1 VAENM
6 AKCAAQREA
15 LQGLL
20 GSTIDSLELNST
32 VQPVIEAVMTA
43 EQAEV
48 RRYQHCWAQQC
59 AASLCCLQ
67 CFEAITYF
75 SHSCNIPQHLS
86 KSCCCSRVCCR
97 LTCVR

>member
-1 VAENM
+1 M

-20 GSTIDSLELNST
+20 RATIDSLELNST

-48 RRYQHCWAQQC
+48 RRYQHLLGCKHV
-59 AASLCCLQ
+59 LPPML
-67 CFEAITYF
+67 FGF
-75 SHSCNIPQHLS
+75 
-86 KSCCCSRVCCR
+86 VCMECMPGV
-97 LTCVR
+97 L

>member
-1 VAENM
+1 M

-20 GSTIDSLELNST
+20 GATLDSLELSRS

-48 RRYQHCWAQQC
+48 SACMWQWRG
-59 AASLCCLQ
+59 
-67 CFEAITYF
+67 I
-75 SHSCNIPQHLS
+75 
-86 KSCCCSRVCCR
+86 
-97 LTCVR
+97 